1 VNLRRLSVVLMLFA
15 GGLILLAFYVQNN
28 EARRQ
33 PKDQTRSTQPA
44 KPEAQARRRGET
56 LPATQPATRPA
67 PRVAAEPTKS
77 IASRPASP
85 SEKMRLFTNGVPG
98 EEFAYIG
105 SLAPGR
111 RDDPGSAYT
120 FGVQLLNRG
129 AAICTLKLANH
140 FATVADKMRHD
151 DDPETYEDARAAR
164 PGTYKGH
171 YSMLN
176 PVGSEGD
183 RRRLPMETG
192 LIRIFLDGRDKPL
205 EADLARVNWRPHK
218 LSRAPLARD
227 SQTAA
232 FEIKIYRGRD
242 ASEALKNP
250 LLRIVKT
257 YTISKDD
264 YSIAMS
270 LAMEN
275 LSAGDLRVTLDQGG
289 PTGLPREDRRTDLRQ
304 AAYAY
309 LQVADRKVQNR
320 LKPVKQFGSLKLGQK
335 YSLGSTNQADPVLW
349 VGQVNKFFGSMMYP
363 RPAVKGRLEAPTWRG
378 TFYVEP
384 VMESQ
389 ESRTLRTGMLIGAYL
404 ENGKLR
410 YNPLHFD
417 RDQKKTLVF
426 DIFAGP
432 KKRDLFSREDAK
444 YFRPLYKD
452 LNYIGTIDFGGCFCT
467 FNWLSLAMMWL
478 LDRFSSVALGNYGV
492 AIILLV
498 LLVRLVL
505 HPLTKKSQVSMMR
518 MQKLKPQMDKLK
530 AKYADDK
537 NALNKEMMKLQKQ
550 QAPAM
555 LLGCLPMFL
564 QMPIWVALYTGLN
577 ATVELRHAAFLPVW
591 ITDLAA
597 PDALFS
603 WRTPVM
609 LIGNT
614 FNLLPILLGLAM
626 FIQQRFSPQSAQAA
640 SSPEQAQQQKMM
652 KYMMPGMMLVFFY
665 NAPSGLT
672 LYIMA
677 STFAGVLDQ
686 YFVRKHIKNKEAEEA
701 AVQTTVRVPGKAP
714 RSSRPKKPRG
724 PFWIKRG

>member
-1 VNLRRLSVVLMLFA
+1 MLFA
-15 GGLILLAFYVQNN
+15 GGLILLSLYVQNKKAKRPPEN
-28 EARRQ
+28 QTRPSLPARPEAR
-33 PKDQTRSTQPA
+33 PG
-44 KPEAQARRRGET
+44 RRGEA
-56 LPATQPATRPA
+56 PPSTRPA
-67 PRVAAEPTKS
+67 SRQA
-77 IASRPASP
+77 RPASAAVKTRPVASRSAPP
-85 SEKMRLFTNGVPG
+85 SAEMRLFTNGLSREKFVHL
-98 EEFAYIG
+98 G
-105 SLAPGR
+105 SLKPTGGH
-111 RDDPGSAYT
+111 DDRSAYT
-120 FGVQLLNRG
+120 FGLQLLNRG
-129 AAICTLKLANH
+129 AAIYTLKLANH
-140 FATVADKMRHD
+140 FATVADKLRYD
-151 DDPETYEDARAAR
+151 DDPETYDDAVAAQ
-164 PGTYKGH
+164 PGKYKGH
-171 YSMLN
+171 YSVLN
-176 PVGSEGD
+176 PVGFKGAAQH
-183 RRRLPMETG
+183 LPMETG
-192 LIRIFLDGRDKPL
+192 WIRIFLDGQDKPL
-205 EADLARVNWRPHK
+205 KVDLARVYWRPQK
-218 LSRAPLARD
+218 LPGAPSSRD

-232 FEIKIYRGRD
+232 FEITIYRGRD

-257 YTISKDD
+257 YTVSRDD

-270 LAMEN
+270 LRVEN
-275 LSAGDLRVTLDQGG
+275 LSAGDLRVALDQAG

-304 AAYAY
+304 VAYAY

-320 LKPVKQFGSLKLGQK
+320 LKPAKQLGNLKPGQK
-335 YSLGSTNQADPVLW
+335 HILGSTNQADPVLW
-349 VGQVNKFFGSMMYP
+349 VGHINKFFGSMMYL
-363 RPAVKGRLEAPTWRG
+363 RPAFKGRLAAPSYEAR
-378 TFYVEP
+378 FYVSP
-384 VMESQ
+384 AKESPD
-389 ESRTLRTGMLIGAYL
+389 SLTYLTGAEIPNLSL
-404 ENGKLR
+404 EAGRATELA
-410 YNPLHFD
+410 
-417 RDQKKTLVF
+417 F

-432 KKRDLFSREDAK
+432 KKRDLFSREGAR

-478 LDRFSSVALGNYGV
+478 LDRFSFVALGNYGV

-518 MQKLKPQMDKLK
+518 MQKLKPQMDRLK
-530 AKYADDK
+530 EKYADDK
-537 NALNKEMMKLQKQ
+537 NTLNKEMMKLQKE

-603 WRTPVM
+603 WQKPVM

-614 FNLLPILLGLAM
+614 FNLLPILLGIAM
-626 FIQQRFSPQSAQAA
+626 FAQQKFSPQSAQAA
-640 SSPEQAQQQKMM
+640 TSPEQAQQQKMM
-652 KYMMPGMMLVFFY
+652 RYLMPGMMLVFFY

-686 YFVRKHIKNKEAEEA
+686 YFVRKHIKNKEAQEA
-701 AVQTTVRVPGKAP
+701 AAQTTVRVPGKAP
-714 RSSRPKKPRG
+714 RTSRPKKPKG
-724 PFWIKRG
+724 PFWVKRG